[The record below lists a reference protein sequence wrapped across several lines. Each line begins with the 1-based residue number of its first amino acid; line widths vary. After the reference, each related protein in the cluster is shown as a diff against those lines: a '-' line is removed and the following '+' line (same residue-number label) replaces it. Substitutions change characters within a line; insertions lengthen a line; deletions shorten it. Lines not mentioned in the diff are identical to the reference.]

1 MPQTPNR
8 LNDAT
13 VLNSYMNSI
22 GNVHTAQIFV
32 VLQINSISW
41 TSHIFKLKK

>member
-32 VLQINSISW
+32 VLQIISW
-41 TSHIFKLKK
+41 TSHIFKWKKEI